1 MVSIFPLW
9 YTLLVVYP
17 FFLHNEHPNQEPKPK
32 GFNTLCNWL
41 IDQCL
46 RYIRFVNVW
55 SIYLLVYPFFLH
67 NEHLNQELN
76 KAKGLNILLHTL
88 ISVYV
93 CHMFSSSFKQYLLVM
108 VEIPQPGCTGWTK
121 KKGLL
126 LQTNK
131 HFVFRNYYSV
141 GRRNLSTWST
151 HEYFLLTNF
160 DVQQNSSF

>member
-93 CHMFSSSFKQYLLVM
+93 CHMFSSSFKLYLQNGRDFDFT
-108 VEIPQPGCTGWTK
+108 IPLITLTWTSYIAFK
-121 KKGLL
+121 TSGHYK
-126 LQTNK
+126 
-131 HFVFRNYYSV
+131 FRIHLISLYS
-141 GRRNLSTWST
+141 
-151 HEYFLLTNF
+151 
-160 DVQQNSSF
+160 

>member
-93 CHMFSSSFKQYLLVM
+93 CHMFSSSFKLYLQNGRDSLARLYRVD
-108 VEIPQPGCTGWTK
+108 QK
-121 KKGLL
+121 KRITF
-126 LQTNK
+126 TNK
-131 HFVFRNYYSV
+131 QTLRIQKLLFCWTSKFVSNKYS
-141 GRRNLSTWST
+141 
-151 HEYFLLTNF
+151 
-160 DVQQNSSF
+160 